1 MREVQEDQ
9 QGEREE
15 EVLLRWHLD
24 ELQRH
29 PLIEVPVRN
38 HPLACR
44 RSRDL
49 VLPELV
55 FQVR

>member
-29 PLIEVPVRN
+29 PLVEVPVRD

-44 RSRDL
+44 RRWDL
-49 VLPELV
+49 MLPEV
-55 FQVR
+55 IFQVR